1 MDYYDYMD
9 LDSYMNGY
17 SNSVN
22 GQLVWQI
29 IAIVLAV
36 VGGLVIYFIFLNKE
50 QGEKTNKFVKKIHEL
65 LNFKLLV
72 LEPILKI
79 TYVILAIYL
88 TLNSFSYIAVSFLLF
103 LMQLVLGN
111 LMLRIVYEGLILL
124 IKICNN
130 TSEISKSLKK

>member
-9 LDSYMNGY
+9 LDSYMGGY
-17 SNSVN
+17 GSSVN

-50 QGEKTNKFVKKIHEL
+50 QCEKTNKFVKKIHEL

-88 TLNSFSYIAVSFLLF
+88 TLSSFSYIAVSFLLF

-111 LMLRIVYEGLILL
+111 LMLRIVYEATILL